1 MNIII
6 LKQLAILSVFAGVVL
21 GAVTLI
27 PYIGFISF
35 FIVYVFLSAFI
46 LFYFKKNNLI
56 GIINV
61 QEGAIY
67 GAAIGVI
74 SFAAFIIV
82 LAPVASIIGMLVP
95 NYPLASFRLLF
106 NNIGSFF
113 FFTVPFAVFAALI
126 SGLFNGFTG
135 LVTAWIYELITGERK
150 ELNQNNSID
159 FEIK

>member
-1 MNIII
+1 
-6 LKQLAILSVFAGVVL
+6 
-21 GAVTLI
+21 
-27 PYIGFISF
+27 
-35 FIVYVFLSAFI
+35 
-46 LFYFKKNNLI
+46 
-56 GIINV
+56 
-61 QEGAIY
+61 
-67 GAAIGVI
+67 
-74 SFAAFIIV
+74 
-82 LAPVASIIGMLVP
+82 MLVP